1 MVGNIIRTAEGIV
14 RKGLGLVAAVASRV
28 AGEPRDTNREP
39 MWVAP
44 EPGEKLAD
52 APPPPAAPGAPG
64 EPIVTEPS
72 APNRASAHGGPGPV
86 AEDDWRDE
94 VAEQPDVPP
103 VPSPRAGE
111 PLIDPAEAKAI
122 RSESEVLRRGARRS
136 GD

>member
-1 MVGNIIRTAEGIV
+1 MIGTVVRTAEGIV

-28 AGEPRDTNREP
+28 AGEPRDTNPEP
-39 MWVAP
+39 RWVPP
-44 EPGEKLAD
+44 EPGEKLVDA
-52 APPPPAAPGAPG
+52 APPPPAPGIPG

-94 VAEQPDVPP
+94 VAEQPEVERPDDD
-103 VPSPRAGE
+103 G

-122 RSESEVLRRGARRS
+122 RSESEVLRQAARRS
-136 GD
+136 RR